1 MRWPHD
7 DKDQTPL
14 TPYCTLVPD
23 MGPVPRG
30 ICRNHFPPGVTE
42 KEGRI
47 SSREGGASAKPSESQ
62 VAPGQL
68 PLHLKPKSHRLL
80 LGWSYGNQVTFASP
94 FQVHPL
100 LLRRKGPFENHHGHC
115 LDNNAWGK
123 VVLLSEP

>member
-30 ICRNHFPPGVTE
+30 ICRNHFPPRVTE

-47 SSREGGASAKPSESQ
+47 SSREGGASAKPQ
-62 VAPGQL
+62 KARWPRAA
-68 PLHLKPKSHRLL
+68 PLHLKPGSHHLL
-80 LGWSYGNQVTFASP
+80 LDGVMVIRPHLHLHSKSIRCVERP
-94 FQVHPL
+94 
-100 LLRRKGPFENHHGHC
+100 
-115 LDNNAWGK
+115 
-123 VVLLSEP
+123 